1 MKRVDCV
8 WDRHDGV
15 RETTVMLETVP
26 RDGVSALRDDETM
39 FLQQSHTLGCGVD
52 RDLQLGWDGGI
63 ADHTLPGPSVLEPQ
77 RVCIDGQLVH
87 MEP

>member
-1 MKRVDCV
+1 
-8 WDRHDGV
+8 
-15 RETTVMLETVP
+15 MLETVP

-39 FLQQSHTLGCGVD
+39 FLQQSHILGCGVD

-87 MEP
+87 MES

>member
-1 MKRVDCV
+1 
-8 WDRHDGV
+8 
-15 RETTVMLETVP
+15 MLETVP

-39 FLQQSHTLGCGVD
+39 FLQQSHILGCGVD

-63 ADHTLPGPSVLEPQ
+63 ADHTLPGPPVLEPQ

>member
-1 MKRVDCV
+1 
-8 WDRHDGV
+8 
-15 RETTVMLETVP
+15 MLETVP

-39 FLQQSHTLGCGVD
+39 FLQQSHILGCGVD

-77 RVCIDGQLVH
+77 RVFIDGQLVH

>member
-1 MKRVDCV
+1 
-8 WDRHDGV
+8 
-15 RETTVMLETVP
+15 MLETVP

-39 FLQQSHTLGCGVD
+39 FLQQSHILGCGVD

-77 RVCIDGQLVH
+77 RVCIGGQLVH